1 MGAAFGWSS
10 YPRRTYRVAI
20 LRVFE
25 QMPFAR
31 ISQIAATNENTI
43 KSRFRYALE
52 HLAGVLEEKP

>member
-1 MGAAFGWSS
+1 M
-10 YPRRTYRVAI
+10 PEKQVVI

-52 HLAGVLEEKP
+52 HLAGVLEDGP